1 MNKYGIDSF
10 SIGQIEEC
18 ESEKLDEREKYWIGR
33 FDSYSNGYNMTV
45 GGEGIHL
52 VCISKIRELW
62 DKGAA
67 IADISR
73 ETGYATTTILQY
85 LKDYKGFSHKEAINR
100 GVALSAKAKEKTV
113 YVYDQNG
120 KQIEKFPCA
129 EKASEK
135 TGEPIE
141 KIRVWCRK
149 QVPKNGKLYSYQ
161 SLTKEQAI
169 EYFLH
174 QPNRKAI
181 KQFTLD
187 GKEVA
192 IYESIQEAIRQTGIN
207 NIYKVAKGEMKTAG
221 GYIWRYIDDNNY
233 PKPVKG
239 AQNRLRVAQYSK
251 DGKLI
256 QIYNSITEAAKATG
270 QKSSSNISQ
279 VCKKGRGTAGGF
291 VWRYYEESN
300 Y

>member
-1 MNKYGIDSF
+1 MNKYGINSF
-10 SIGQIEEC
+10 SIEQIEEC
-18 ESEKLDEREKYWIGR
+18 ESERLDEREKYWISR
-33 FDSYSNGYNMTV
+33 FDSYSNGYNMTI
-45 GGEGIHL
+45 GGEGTCL

-85 LKDYKGFSHKEAINR
+85 LEDYKGFSHKEAINR
-100 GVALSAKAKEKTV
+100 GVTLSSKAKEKTI

-120 KQIEKFPCA
+120 KQVEKFTSA
-129 EKASEK
+129 ENASERI
-135 TGEPIE
+135 GEPVE

-149 QVPKNGKLYSYQ
+149 QTPQKGKLYSYQ
-161 SLTKEQAI
+161 LLSKDQVI

-181 KQFTLD
+181 RQFSLD

-192 IYESIQEAIRQTGIN
+192 VYESIQEAIRQTGIN

-221 GYIWRYIDDNNY
+221 GYIWKYIDDNSSVVPIKN
-233 PKPVKG
+233 V
-239 AQNRLRVAQYSK
+239 QNKLQVAQYSK
-251 DGKLI
+251 DGQLI

-279 VCKKGRGTAGGF
+279 VCKNGRGTAGGF
-291 VWRYYEESN
+291 VWRYYEKSN
-300 Y
+300 C